1 MKEASGFFRQITGE
15 AYLGLDPSA
24 GENSF
29 AVLAANGESRL
40 PQELSR
46 GTREQLYFALRL
58 ALIKNRAKTA
68 EPLPLIMDDVLVNFD
83 PSRLRRAVDA
93 ILTLASNHQILYF
106 TCQPHLAPEIMQRA
120 GANQVESRLFEIKN
134 GIVSQA

>member
-1 MKEASGFFRQITGE
+1 
-15 AYLGLDPSA
+15 
-24 GENSF
+24 
-29 AVLAANGESRL
+29 
-40 PQELSR
+40 
-46 GTREQLYFALRL
+46 
-58 ALIKNRAKTA
+58 
-68 EPLPLIMDDVLVNFD
+68 MDDVLVNFD

-134 GIVSQA
+134 GIVSQT